1 MNEYNL
7 ETALKALGRCTPKAP
22 EESVEA
28 MVKTVRALN
37 AERARRAA
45 AAGKTAAAERKMETT
60 PQAELKAPGAKK
72 VL

>member
-1 MNEYNL
+1 MNDYNI

-22 EESVEA
+22 EETVEA

-37 AERARRAA
+37 AEKARRAA
-45 AAGKTAAAERKMETT
+45 AAGKTSAADKQKELT
-60 PQAELKAPGAKK
+60 PRAELKAPGAKK